1 MSNPY
6 ALPFRQ
12 PIDYPLITGTS
23 TLAVSLT
30 NTKAWLKI
38 PSTLSVDD
46 TLITYLIKAATGFFE
61 KITGRDLITKTY
73 RTYLDN
79 FPVVNGLYYYSGVSP
94 LLPQYQD
101 NGIWLRKSK
110 LQAVTS
116 IKYLKD
122 GVQLTWDPINYYA
135 TVNTDYSAIYL
146 VNGSDFPQ
154 NIDIRKQAVEINFTA
169 GYGADDTS
177 VPDDVQQALLRF
189 ISFLYDNRGDCAD
202 KDKQNAAVL
211 YFTPFKIV
219 ENI

>member
-1 MSNPY
+1 MSNSY
-6 ALPFRQ
+6 VLPFRQ
-12 PIDYPLITGTS
+12 PIDYLLITGTS
-23 TLAVSLT
+23 TLAVSLA

-38 PSTLSVDD
+38 PSTLTADD
-46 TLITYLIKAATGFFE
+46 ALITYLIKAATGFFE

-101 NGIWLRKSK
+101 NGIWLRKSR
-110 LQAVTS
+110 LQAITS
-116 IKYLKD
+116 IKYYLD
-122 GVQLTWDPINYYA
+122 GVQVTWDSLNYY
-135 TVNTDYSAIYL
+135 TTISSDYSAIYL
-146 VNGSDFPQ
+146 VNNANFPSDV
-154 NIDIRKQAVEINFTA
+154 DVRKQAIEINFTA

-189 ISFLYDNRGDCAD
+189 ISYLYDNRGDCAD

>member
-6 ALPFRQ
+6 PLPFRQ
-12 PIDYPLITGTS
+12 PIDYILITGTS
-23 TLAVSLT
+23 TLAVSLA

-38 PSTLSVDD
+38 PSSLDAD
-46 TLITYLIKAATGFFE
+46 NTLITYLIKAATGFFE

-79 FPVVNGLYYYSGVSP
+79 FPIVNGLYYYSGVSP
-94 LLPQYQD
+94 LIPQYQD
-101 NGIWLRKSK
+101 NGIWLRKSR
-110 LQAVTS
+110 LQTVTS

-122 GVQLTWDPINYYA
+122 GVQLTWDSLNYY
-135 TVNTDYSAIYL
+135 TTINSDYSAIYL
-146 VNGSDFPQ
+146 VDGANFPE
-154 NIDIRKQAVEINFTA
+154 NIDVRKQAVEINFTA

-202 KDKQNAAVL
+202 TAKQNAAVL